1 MRQKN
6 LTLKEII
13 KNKGFNKQPYNYLN
27 SIDFFQMCRSGD
39 IGIQSLLKTQPQLA
53 FDIDEQQM
61 TGLHWAAR

>member
-13 KNKGFNKQPYNYLN
+13 KNKGLYKQPYNYLN

-39 IGIQSLLKTQPQLA
+39 LGI
-53 FDIDEQQM
+53 
-61 TGLHWAAR
+61 